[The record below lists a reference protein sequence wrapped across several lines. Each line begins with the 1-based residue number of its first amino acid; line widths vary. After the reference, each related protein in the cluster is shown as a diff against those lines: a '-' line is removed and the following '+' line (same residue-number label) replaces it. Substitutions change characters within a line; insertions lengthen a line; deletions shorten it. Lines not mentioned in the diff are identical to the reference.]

1 MSYKVID
8 NFLKQRYFDDICE
21 YYLTDKLPWYY
32 EEVVNDFDKQ
42 EKAFYFVHQVYKDH
56 SINSSYHNPLIP
68 LIDKLN
74 TKSLIRIKANLYPHS
89 EKLITHAAHTDYNFE
104 HKGAIFYLNTNN
116 GYTILEDGTKI
127 ESVANRLLMF
137 DAHKP
142 HQSTNCTDEKVRVNI
157 NFNYF

>member
-1 MSYKVID
+1 MSYKIID
-8 NFLKQRYFDDICE
+8 GFLKQSQFEEITKL
-21 YYLTDKLPWYY
+21 YLTDELPWFYND
-32 EEVVNDFDKQ
+32 EVNYHDKQ
-42 EKAFYFVHQVYKDH
+42 KNAYYFVHQVYKDH
-56 SINSSYHNPLIP
+56 SINSSFHNPLIP
-68 LIDKLN
+68 LIDKLEP
-74 TKSLIRIKANLYPHS
+74 KSLIRIKANLYPHS
-89 EKLITHAAHTDYNFE
+89 ENLITHANHIDYDFE

-116 GYTILEDGTKI
+116 GFTILDDGTKV

>member
-1 MSYKVID
+1 MSYKIID
-8 NFLKQRYFDDICE
+8 DFLKVSHFEVIKKS
-21 YYLTDKLPWYY
+21 YLTNELPWFY

-42 EKAFYFVHQVYKDH
+42 KKAFYFVHQVYKDH
-56 SINSSYHNPLIP
+56 SINSNYHNPLIP
-68 LIDKLN
+68 LIDRLN
-74 TKSLIRIKANLYPHS
+74 VKSLVRIKANLYPHS
-89 EKLITHAAHTDYNFE
+89 ETLITHAAHKDYDFE
-104 HKGAIFYLNTNN
+104 HKAAIFYLNTNN
-116 GYTILEDGTKI
+116 GYTILEDGTKV